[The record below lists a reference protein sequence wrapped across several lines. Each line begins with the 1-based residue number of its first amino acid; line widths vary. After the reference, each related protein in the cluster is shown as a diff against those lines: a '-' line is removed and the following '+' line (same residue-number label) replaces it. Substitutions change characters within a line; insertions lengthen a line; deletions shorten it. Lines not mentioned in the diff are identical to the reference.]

1 MSIILNFQHF
11 KQHIIMKLNLKA
23 YWREIL
29 IGLLIGGLIW
39 VSSSTPKIV
48 RIGSSETI
56 CITDTI
62 TRMVPGAT
70 LLRYQTVKIPVYVHD
85 TNVVNIVTKEIIVDT
100 AWIYADVPLQE
111 YKDTSYYIRTIGWL
125 DSVSVYVPKELPKF
139 DNFKN
144 GKITLPSLYIN
155 TQIGQEHFAPGATLH
170 YKKVQVGY
178 NYNLIHA
185 TGNVT
190 LGYKIF

>member
-1 MSIILNFQHF
+1 
-11 KQHIIMKLNLKA
+11 MKLNLKA

-48 RIGSSETI
+48 RTGSSETI

-62 TRMVPGAT
+62 TRVVPGAT

-100 AWIYADVPLQE
+100 AWIYADVPVQE

-125 DSVSVYVPKELPKF
+125 DSVSVYMPKELPKF

-144 GKITLPSLYIN
+144 DKQGVTFFIN
-155 TQIGQEHFAPGATLH
+155 TQLGNNAIAPGISMSVRKL
-170 YKKVQVGY
+170 QIGY
-178 NYNLIHA
+178 NH
-185 TGNVT
+185 NVINKT
-190 LGYKIF
+190 ASLTIGYRLR